1 MALTLGPPPGMVKN
15 QQKTQHVPTKPV
27 ESNKSSK
34 MSDILSSR
42 LVDVGKSGEEWV
54 NSSENEKVY
63 CITGK
68 TSGVNLNTYS
78 CV

>member
-1 MALTLGPPPGMVKN
+1 
-15 QQKTQHVPTKPV
+15 
-27 ESNKSSK
+27 